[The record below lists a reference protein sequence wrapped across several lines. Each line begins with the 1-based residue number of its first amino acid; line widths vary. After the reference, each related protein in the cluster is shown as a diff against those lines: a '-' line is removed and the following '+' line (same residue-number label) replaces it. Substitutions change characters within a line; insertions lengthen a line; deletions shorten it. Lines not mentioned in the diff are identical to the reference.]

1 MSGPRSRLSP
11 GELTMPIRRLLENSS
26 TPPEEIS
33 RLVAA
38 YELTLGALHLV
49 DRNDPIAEIVARKVI
64 EIGKR
69 GGDALQIS
77 DLAVKELAVSAS

>member
-1 MSGPRSRLSP
+1 LSP
-11 GELTMPIRRLLENSS
+11 GELTMPIRRLLENSP